1 MLFKAAK
8 CLSHYPH
15 FDALFT
21 VASCGPNSPIGGI
34 LFVLVVSS
42 GRDAPKFVDNLI
54 HNHWTDA
61 ESYAETNYGYV
72 ARNTLKEW
80 D

>member
-8 CLSHYPH
+8 CLSRSPH

-42 GRDAPKFVDNLI
+42 GRDALKFVDNLI
-54 HNHWTDA
+54 KHQLTKHPCLRT
-61 ESYAETNYGYV
+61 EVSP
-72 ARNTLKEW
+72 
-80 D
+80 